1 MAEKIKTVTEES
13 KTSKSSKKISEIMIV
28 NDDPGVAT
36 RIAICEKGRLEELYT
51 ERLKTATSVGNIYKG
66 RVTNVESSIQAVFV
80 EYGGTQ
86 SGFLHVT
93 DLHPKYFP
101 GSETR
106 ERVGKKVAKRARPPI
121 QKCLKRGDEVLVQV
135 MKEGIGTK
143 GPTLTSYLS
152 IPGRLSVIMP
162 YMDKVGV
169 SRKIE
174 DLDERREMRKVLD
187 EINLP
192 EGFGFILRT
201 AGKGKKVAEVKRD
214 IAYLVR
220 LWNMIEKRIKTIAAP
235 CPLYNESDLVVRTIR
250 DVLRPSIDAIIV
262 DSESAYERI
271 ESFLRVASPRSSRK
285 IIRYND
291 AAPIFHAFDLER
303 QIEEIHNRE
312 VHLPSGGRL
321 VIDQTEALVAIDV
334 NSGKSRSAKNSE
346 TNAFNTNMEA
356 ADEIC
361 RQLRL
366 RDLGG
371 LVIND
376 LIDMGKVSNRK
387 KVEACFEKN
396 LERDRARASV
406 LPISRF
412 GLMEMTRQRIRPSVL
427 DSHYGEC
434 RHCAGRGLV
443 KTPEEVASDA
453 TRHAGWIL
461 RDPRIHRV
469 ELACSASVG
478 SAIFSNKRS
487 ELAKYE
493 STSGKQIV
501 VRISET
507 IATDQ
512 VAYFAYDT
520 RGADIDVSTIPDP
533 VPPTI
538 KELLDRDQS
547 VASKE
552 EIKPKRGRRRR
563 NKMPLAEASAIAED
577 ANLDAEVANLDKP
590 QKVAKKTQKVA
601 KKSQKVAKKSQKVAK
616 KSQKDTPAENAIRV
630 YELARK
636 IGKSSKEVISR
647 CKEAEI
653 IVGNHMSKLTTAIV
667 ANIETLFANES
678 EEESTIPPKKRR
690 RRGGRRRRGRKPQ
703 QDSVGSEDS
712 QSNNNISDAV
722 SNKKTDDISK
732 NQKNKKTS
740 RRRQKKAVADI
751 DVETQV
757 PNEKKV
763 SRRKTKKKPVTTLV
777 DKKPKAKVE
786 TKKPA
791 RKTLYGTSRR
801 KVSSE
806 ETSTSRGD
814 RE

>member
-1 MAEKIKTVTEES
+1 
-13 KTSKSSKKISEIMIV
+13 MIV

-36 RIAICEKGRLEELYT
+36 RIAICENGRLEELYT
-51 ERLKTATSVGNIYKG
+51 ERMKTATSVGNIYKG
-66 RVTNVESSIQAVFV
+66 KVTNVESSIQAAFI
-80 EYGGTQ
+80 EYGGPQ

-101 GSETR
+101 GKETI
-106 ERVGKKVAKRARPPI
+106 ERVGKKVAKHARPPI
-121 QKCLKRGDEVLVQV
+121 QKCLKRGDEVLIQV

-162 YMDKVGV
+162 YMNKVGV

-187 EINLP
+187 SINLP
-192 EGFGFILRT
+192 KGFGFILRT
-201 AGKGKKVAEVKRD
+201 AGKGKKLTEVKRD

-220 LWNMIEKRIKTIAAP
+220 LWKMIEKRINTIAAP

-250 DVLRPSIDAIIV
+250 DILRPSIEAIVV

-271 ESFLRVASPRSSRK
+271 QSFLRVATPRSTRK
-285 IIRYND
+285 VIRYKD
-291 AAPIFHAFDLER
+291 ALPIFHAFDLER
-303 QIEEIHNRE
+303 QIEEIHDRE

-346 TNAFNTNMEA
+346 SNAFNTNMEA

-376 LIDMGKVSNRK
+376 LIDMGRASNRK
-387 KVEACFEKN
+387 KVEEKFEHN

-434 RHCAGRGLV
+434 RHCEGRGIV
-443 KTPEEVASDA
+443 KTPEEVASDV
-453 TRHAGWIL
+453 TRHTGWIL
-461 RDPRIHRV
+461 NDQRVNRV
-469 ELACSASVG
+469 ELACSPSVG
-478 SAIFSNKRS
+478 TSLLSNKRN
-487 ELAKYE
+487 ELNKYE
-493 STSGKQIV
+493 QSSGKRIV

-512 VAYFAYDT
+512 VAYFPYDK
-520 RGADIDVSTIPDP
+520 RGADIDVTTLETP

-538 KELLDRDQS
+538 KELLINEKTIADS
-547 VASKE
+547 IE
-552 EIKPKRGRRRR
+552 KPAKRGRRRR
-563 NKMPLAEASAIAED
+563 KKNPLAD
-577 ANLDAEVANLDKP
+577 ATTITEESNLDAEVAKLDKP
-590 QKVAKKTQKVA
+590 INRKKKKT
-601 KKSQKVAKKSQKVAK
+601 
-616 KSQKDTPAENAIRV
+616 DTPAQSALRV

-636 IGKSSKEVISR
+636 IGRSSKEVIER
-647 CKEAEI
+647 CKEADI
-653 IVGNHMSKLTTAIV
+653 TVANHMSKLTTAI
-667 ANIETLFANES
+667 ASNIESLFDIEGEKDKES
-678 EEESTIPPKKRR
+678 SQKRK
-690 RRGGRRRRGRKPQ
+690 RRGGRRRRRKPLHTDKDPKSNSASSKTDVQ
-703 QDSVGSEDS
+703 QDSSLSTSKRRTRRRTSKQKLAVKSTKETA
-712 QSNNNISDAV
+712 DAP
-722 SNKKTDDISK
+722 KKTKI
-732 NQKNKKTS
+732 KKTS
-740 RRRQKKAVADI
+740 KRRQKKKI
-751 DVETQV
+751 I
-757 PNEKKV
+757 
-763 SRRKTKKKPVTTLV
+763 RKGTKKKAARKTTEQKPIV
-777 DKKPKAKVE
+777 KKIP
-786 TKKPA
+786 KKPA
-791 RKTLYGTSRR
+791 RRTLYGSSRR
-801 KVSSE
+801 NVTSE
-806 ETSTSRGD
+806 ETTTSRTE

>member
-1 MAEKIKTVTEES
+1 
-13 KTSKSSKKISEIMIV
+13 MIV

-36 RIAICEKGRLEELYT
+36 RIAICENGRLEELYT
-51 ERLKTATSVGNIYKG
+51 ERIKTATSVGNIYKG
-66 RVTNVESSIQAVFV
+66 RVTNVESSIQAAFI
-80 EYGGTQ
+80 EYGGPQ

-101 GSETR
+101 GKETI
-106 ERVGKKVAKRARPPI
+106 EQVGKKVAKHARPPI
-121 QKCLKRGDEVLVQV
+121 QTCLRRGDEVLIQV

-174 DLDERREMRKVLD
+174 DQDDRREMRKVLD
-187 EINLP
+187 SINLP
-192 EGFGFILRT
+192 KGFGFILRT
-201 AGKGKKVAEVKRD
+201 AGKGKKITEVKRD

-220 LWNMIEKRIKTIAAP
+220 LWKMIEKRINTIAAP

-250 DVLRPSIDAIIV
+250 DILRPSIEAIVV
-262 DSESAYERI
+262 DSESAYDRI
-271 ESFLRVASPRSSRK
+271 QSFLRVATPRSSRK
-285 IIRYND
+285 VIRYKD
-291 AAPIFHAFDLER
+291 ALPIFHAFDLER

-376 LIDMGKVSNRK
+376 LIDMGMASNRK
-387 KVEACFEKN
+387 KIEEKFEHN

-434 RHCAGRGLV
+434 RHCEGRGIV

-461 RDPRIHRV
+461 NDQRVHRV
-469 ELACSASVG
+469 ELACSPSVG
-478 SAIFSNKRS
+478 TSLLSNKRN
-487 ELAKYE
+487 ELNKYE
-493 STSGKQIV
+493 QSSGKRIV

-512 VAYFAYDT
+512 VAYFPYDK
-520 RGADIDVSTIPDP
+520 RGADIDVTSLETPI
-533 VPPTI
+533 PPTI
-538 KELLDRDQS
+538 KELLIAEKKIVIDSD
-547 VASKE
+547 E
-552 EIKPKRGRRRR
+552 KPAKRGRRKRKK
-563 NKMPLAEASAIAED
+563 NPLAD
-577 ANLDAEVANLDKP
+577 ATTITEETDLDAEVAKLDKP
-590 QKVAKKTQKVA
+590 KSTKKTKTED
-601 KKSQKVAKKSQKVAK
+601 S
-616 KSQKDTPAENAIRV
+616 PAQSALRV
-630 YELARK
+630 YELARR
-636 IGKSSKEVISR
+636 IGKSSKEVIER

-653 IVGNHMSKLTTAIV
+653 SVANHMSKLTTAI
-667 ANIETLFANES
+667 ASNIESLFAIEG
-678 EEESTIPPKKRR
+678 EENKVPSQRR
-690 RRGGRRRRGRKPQ
+690 KRRGGRRRRRKPLHTEQSHNSKSTPSETNVQ
-703 QDSVGSEDS
+703 QDTS
-712 QSNNNISDAV
+712 SNTSKSRTRRSTSKSKVAV
-722 SNKKTDDISK
+722 KVAKENTDVPKKTK
-732 NQKNKKTS
+732 RNQTS
-740 RRRQKKAVADI
+740 RRRQKKKT
-751 DVETQV
+751 ETI
-757 PNEKKV
+757 V
-763 SRRKTKKKPVTTLV
+763 SETTKKKKVIRKGTKKKTLHKTTEQKPV
-777 DKKPKAKVE
+777 VE
-786 TKKPA
+786 KIPKKPA
-791 RKTLYGTSRR
+791 RRTLYGSTRR
-801 KVSSE
+801 NITSE
-806 ETSTSRGD
+806 ETATSRSE

>member
-1 MAEKIKTVTEES
+1 MAEKKKAVTQDS
-13 KTSKSSKKISEIMIV
+13 KTNKSQKISEIMIV
-28 NDDPGVAT
+28 NDDPGIAT
-36 RIAICEKGRLEELYT
+36 RIAICENGRLEELYT
-51 ERLKTATSVGNIYKG
+51 ERIKTATSVGNIYKG

-80 EYGGTQ
+80 DYGGAQ

-101 GSETR
+101 GGETS
-106 ERVGKKVAKRARPPI
+106 ERVGKKVAKHARPPI
-121 QKCLKRGDEVLVQV
+121 QKCLKRGDEILVQV

-174 DLDERREMRKVLD
+174 DLDERKEMRKVLD
-187 EINLP
+187 SIQLP
-192 EGFGFILRT
+192 DGFGFILRT
-201 AGKGKKVAEVKRD
+201 AGKGKKISEVKRD

-220 LWNMIEKRIKTIAAP
+220 LWKMIENRISTIAAP
-235 CPLYNESDLVVRTIR
+235 CQLYNESDLVVRTIR

-262 DSESAYERI
+262 DSENAYDRI
-271 ESFLRVASPRSSRK
+271 ESFLRVATPRSARK
-285 IIRYND
+285 VIKYND
-291 AAPIFHAFDLER
+291 PSPVFHAFDLER

-346 TNAFNTNMEA
+346 TNAINTNMEA

-387 KVEACFEKN
+387 KVEARFEKN

-427 DSHYGEC
+427 DSHYSEC
-434 RHCAGRGLV
+434 RHCAGLGLV

-461 RDPRIHRV
+461 RDERIHRV

-478 SAIFSNKRS
+478 SSLLSNKRS

-493 STSGKQIV
+493 QATGKRIV

-512 VAYFAYDT
+512 VAYFAYDK
-520 RGADIDVSTIPDP
+520 RGADIDITTLPAP

-538 KELLDRDQS
+538 RELLANKQS
-547 VASKE
+547 GIPKE
-552 EIKPKRGRRRR
+552 EAKPKRGRRRR
-563 NKMPLAEASAIAED
+563 NKMPLADASTIAD
-577 ANLDAEVANLDKP
+577 DSNLDAEVAKLDKP
-590 QKVAKKTQKVA
+590 IKKVKKKQKE
-601 KKSQKVAKKSQKVAK
+601 
-616 KSQKDTPAENAIRV
+616 TPAQSAIRV

-636 IGKSSKEVISR
+636 IGKSSKEVIDR

-653 IVGNHMSKLTTAIV
+653 AVGNHMSKLTTAIV
-667 ANIETLFANES
+667 ANIETLFAGDSDEDS
-678 EEESTIPPKKRR
+678 AKTTKKRR

-703 QDSVGSEDS
+703 QENVASESGADTTT
-712 QSNNNISDAV
+712 QEDTQE
-722 SNKKTDDISK
+722 KKKSHSRRQTKKKQGDRENEKPDDETPK
-732 NQKNKKTS
+732 KKKKTS
-740 RRRQKKAVADI
+740 RRRQKKVDAVK
-751 DVETQV
+751 ETEIKT
-757 PNEKKV
+757 PSKKKKV
-763 SRRKTKKKPVTTLV
+763 SRRRTKKKTVTKAV
-777 DKKPKAKVE
+777 KQKPETKVE

-791 RKTLYGTSRR
+791 RRTLYGSSRR

-806 ETSTSRGD
+806 ETATSRGD

>member
-434 RHCAGRGLV
+434 RHCAGRGLI

-512 VAYFAYDT
+512 VAYFAYDI

-577 ANLDAEVANLDKP
+577 ANLEAEVAYLDKP

-601 KKSQKVAKKSQKVAK
+601 KKTQKIAK

-636 IGKSSKEVISR
+636 IGKSSKEVINR

-653 IVGNHMSKLTTAIV
+653 VVGNHMSKLTTAIV
-667 ANIETLFANES
+667 ANIETLFSNES

-722 SNKKTDDISK
+722 SDKKTGNITK

-763 SRRKTKKKPVTTLV
+763 SRRRTKKKPVTTLV